1 MEIKEIKLDKIKI
14 IFWFLFLFA
23 IWLLIFVFNQKMQA
37 EAKIENFKKELWIL
51 EENKKLSKNWQE
63 LESAII
69 EKRDLIENQKMQ
81 LELLE
86 KNKYEV
92 EAKIQENRKI
102 FFKNNSENTE
112 NVK

>member
-1 MEIKEIKLDKIKI
+1 MEIKEIKLDKVKI
-14 IFWFLFLFA
+14 IFWALFLIIF
-23 IWLLIFVFNQKMQA
+23 WLFVFALSAKMQA